1 LLKTAPA
8 LITMSATKQ
17 PTIAAIEAGGTKF
30 VVAVGRDIGNSTRHS
45 IPTTSPVETL
55 SRVARIINDALSGKS
70 LNAMGVASFGP
81 LCVDPTDPRYGVI
94 GATPKPGWQGFNLK
108 SHLHALFGC
117 PIAFDTDVNSAACA
131 EARWA
136 LDKPIEH
143 LAYVT
148 VGTGIGVGVIQK
160 GQLAN
165 GAAHPEIGHSKVAR
179 SPYDTTFPGACTFHH
194 DCLEGLASGQAIMK
208 RWNCKLTDLPPTH
221 EALALEAFYLGQL
234 AANLILHHQPKVI
247 IFGGGVTE
255 TPHLLAQTRRAC
267 RAALGGY
274 LPDLDSECAMER
286 VIQSPRLGTD
296 SGIVGAFMLGQQLS
310 ISPEGA

>member
-1 LLKTAPA
+1 
-8 LITMSATKQ
+8 MSSIQQ

-30 VVAVGRDIGNSTRHS
+30 VVAVGRDIANSTRYS
-45 IPTTSPVETL
+45 VPTTGPVETL
-55 SRVARIINDALSGKS
+55 SRVARIIKDRLFGNP

-81 LCVDPTDPRYGVI
+81 VCVDSADPHYGVI

-108 SHLHALFGC
+108 GHLDALFGC

-136 LDKPIEH
+136 RDKPIEY

-148 VGTGIGVGVIQK
+148 VGTGIGVGIIQK

-165 GAAHPEIGHSKVAR
+165 GAAHPEIGHIKVAR
-179 SPYDTTFPGACTFHH
+179 SPKDTTFPGACAFHC
-194 DCLEGLASGQAIMK
+194 DCLEGLASGQAIVK
-208 RWNCKLTDLPPTH
+208 RWNCKLTDLPSTH

-255 TPHLLAQTRRAC
+255 TPHLLTHTRRAC
-267 RAALGGY
+267 REALGGY
-274 LPDLDSECAMER
+274 LPHLDSACAMEKL
-286 VIQSPRLGTD
+286 IQSPRLGTD
-296 SGIVGAFMLGQQLS
+296 SGIVGAFMLGRQSFVTPQD
-310 ISPEGA
+310 A

>member
-1 LLKTAPA
+1 MPA
-8 LITMSATKQ
+8 MRQ
-17 PTIAAIEAGGTKF
+17 PNIAAIEAGGTKF
-30 VVAVGRDIGNSTRHS
+30 VVAVGRDIANSTRHS
-45 IPTTSPVETL
+45 IPTTSPIETL
-55 SRVARIINDALSGKS
+55 SRVARIINDGLSGDPLK
-70 LNAMGVASFGP
+70 AMGVASFGP
-81 LCVDPTDPRYGVI
+81 LCIDSADPHYGVI
-94 GATPKPGWQGFNLK
+94 GATPKSGWQGFNLK
-108 SHLHALFGC
+108 THLQTLLGC

-136 LDKPIEH
+136 LDEPIEH

-148 VGTGIGVGVIQK
+148 VGTGIGVGIIQN

-179 SPYDTTFPGACTFHH
+179 SPQDTTFPGACTFHR

-221 EALALEAFYLGQL
+221 EGLALEAFYLGQL

-255 TPHLLAQTRRAC
+255 TPHLLTQTRRAC
-267 RAALGGY
+267 REALGGY
-274 LPDLDSECAMER
+274 LPDLDSACAMEKI
-286 VIQSPRLGTD
+286 IQPPRLGTD
-296 SGIVGAFMLGQQLS
+296 SGIVGAFMLGQQLF
-310 ISPEGA
+310 ITAQDA